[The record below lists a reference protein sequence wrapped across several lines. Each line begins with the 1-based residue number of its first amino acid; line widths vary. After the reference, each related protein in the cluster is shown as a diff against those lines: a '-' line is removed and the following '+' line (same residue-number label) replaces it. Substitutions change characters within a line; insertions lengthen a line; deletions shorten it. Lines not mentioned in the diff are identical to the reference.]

1 MNNLNYLLYQH
12 NFLFFINNFFIFILN
27 PQPNIKYKFY
37 FINNNYLLQIF
48 NNNNN
53 IKPLNIFLKII
64 DLNNNCYYYNI
75 YKNINNLIFLNDI
88 PNLTLNHK
96 HKDNYHINN
105 SILKNIN
112 PNFDYNLYNNNLF
125 NIELNNNNILFLK
138 YNWYYFGQFNKFQYF
153 KYIIYKNKL
162 LFLNLFNTINY
173 NLTYNINKK
182 YSLVFIDDRYDEIF
196 IYILI
201 TFLYSIDNNWN
212 LNIFSTI
219 ENKNFYDECL
229 TKHNIQYKFNSIY
242 KFNNVNDYS
251 NLLKSFHFWNNFIED
266 YILIFQYDSLAF
278 NKFNYQFLN
287 YNYIGAQWPIHIQ
300 QIKNIFNGN
309 GGTSLRNVQV
319 MKDITLKYNYK
330 NNDLCTPEDIYFSKY
345 LFNEKKL
352 MNNPNICN
360 DFSFENVLNNNSI
373 YGHAIYESISHDNLE
388 NFILNKIKYLLI

>member
-1 MNNLNYLLYQH
+1 LLEYNKYIIIIIFYTKIIICNYFFLNLYSLIMNNLNYLLYQH

-53 IKPLNIFLKII
+53 NNIKPLNIFLKII

-75 YKNINNLIFLNDI
+75 YKNIKNLIFLNDI

-162 LFLNLFNTINY
+162 
-173 NLTYNINKK
+173 
-182 YSLVFIDDRYDEIF
+182 
-196 IYILI
+196 
-201 TFLYSIDNNWN
+201 
-212 LNIFSTI
+212 
-219 ENKNFYDECL
+219 
-229 TKHNIQYKFNSIY
+229 
-242 KFNNVNDYS
+242 
-251 NLLKSFHFWNNFIED
+251 
-266 YILIFQYDSLAF
+266 
-278 NKFNYQFLN
+278 
-287 YNYIGAQWPIHIQ
+287 
-300 QIKNIFNGN
+300 
-309 GGTSLRNVQV
+309 
-319 MKDITLKYNYK
+319 
-330 NNDLCTPEDIYFSKY
+330 
-345 LFNEKKL
+345 
-352 MNNPNICN
+352 
-360 DFSFENVLNNNSI
+360 
-373 YGHAIYESISHDNLE
+373 
-388 NFILNKIKYLLI
+388 